1 MSLRSRRVVPWV
13 LLVTMSLATAC
24 SSEPEGAT
32 TAPSGLAS
40 PVLGWSTVERQPKV
54 ELPQGDPI
62 SSKELNAG
70 APWVLINFWAS
81 TCGPCREEI
90 PVLNELR
97 NDSME
102 VVGVSR
108 DQFTK
113 YARAFEE
120 ELGADFPSWMDSDGE
135 YSESFITYF
144 PRNALPVSVL
154 VHDGRLVAV
163 HLGPIDA
170 ASEVVEFRSTMVS

>member
-1 MSLRSRRVVPWV
+1 MSLRRRRLVGLV
-13 LLVTMSLATAC
+13 LVTATGLATAC
-24 SSEPEGAT
+24 STTPSGDT
-32 TAPSGLAS
+32 TASNGAAS
-40 PVLGWSTVERQPKV
+40 PVLGWSTVEQGPTV
-54 ELPQGDPI
+54 DLPRGDPI
-62 SSKELNAG
+62 TDKAFDPSAE
-70 APWVLINFWAS
+70 WVLINFWAS
-81 TCGPCREEI
+81 TCGPCRKEI

-97 NDSME
+97 DDSTQ

-120 ELGADFPSWMDSDGE
+120 ELGAEFPSWMDSDGE
-135 YSESFITYF
+135 YSEDFIKYF

-154 VHDGRLVAV
+154 VHEGRLVAV

-170 ASEVVEFRSTMVS
+170 ASDVVEVQSELVG